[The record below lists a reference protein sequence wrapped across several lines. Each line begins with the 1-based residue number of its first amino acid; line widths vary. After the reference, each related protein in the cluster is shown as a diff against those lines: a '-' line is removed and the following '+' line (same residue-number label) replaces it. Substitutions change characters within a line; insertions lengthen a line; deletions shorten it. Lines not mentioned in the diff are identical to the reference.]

1 MSSEN
6 NFSVV
11 NNAED
16 VSGRKMSFH
25 FGLNDDDNGGD
36 LPIEDPKGKDVSAP
50 GILSLYS
57 PPVVHNH
64 PFLPY
69 FDEKIW
75 RHLQFYYGFAKDW
88 LRF

>member
-50 GILSLYS
+50 CT
-57 PPVVHNH
+57 
-64 PFLPY
+64 
-69 FDEKIW
+69 
-75 RHLQFYYGFAKDW
+75 LQRLLVSEMRKKGRW
-88 LRF
+88 LQLLWMDPKQALKWKYCY